1 MKPKRILCG
10 IDFSQ
15 HSLKTFKTAV
25 EFAYTFGSE
34 LHVIHVI
41 EANLAGQGDVMNL
54 EEKAVRALN
63 ALVAEWAN
71 ALDDGQ
77 VKIQVTT
84 GLASDE
90 LVKYATEHEVDLT
103 ILGNKGITLFEEAVI
118 GTTTQRVLKEAVCSV
133 LVDRDG

>member
-1 MKPKRILCG
+1 
-10 IDFSQ
+10 
-15 HSLKTFKTAV
+15 
-25 EFAYTFGSE
+25 
-34 LHVIHVI
+34 
-41 EANLAGQGDVMNL
+41 MNL